1 MKSIPL
7 AGPDIT
13 SRERHAVSDVL
24 KTFTLSRGPRLYE
37 FEDRLRSYV
46 GTRYA
51 VAANSG
57 TSALH
62 IAMRAYN
69 IKDGDRVITT
79 PLSFIASSNSI
90 LFERAVPVFADIKKD
105 TYVIDPDAVE
115 ETVKRLRKKRLPVRA
130 ILAVDMFGY
139 LADWKRLRAIA
150 NRYGLV
156 LIEDACEAMGTYQK
170 LGSRKK
176 FAGSFGDAG
185 IFGFYPNKQ
194 ITTGEGG
201 ALLTNDKKIA
211 DRARAIRNHG
221 ASPRGRWSDY
231 SMLGYNYHINEM
243 SCALGIV
250 QLSRVEEIIRRRIRV
265 ARMYTECLT
274 RSPFIRPLAQAPRGM
289 RLSPYIYLTRLDDRF
304 PKQKRDRVIHELQKR
319 GISARDYFPTIH
331 LSPFYRKKFGYK
343 RGDFPIAEH
352 AADHA
357 LALPFFNSLNKNQV
371 DYVCFA
377 LLDILKKV

>member
-13 SRERHAVSDVL
+13 SRERRAVLDVL
-24 KTFTLSRGPRLYE
+24 KTFTLSRGPRLNE
-37 FEDRLRSYV
+37 FEDRLCSYV

-51 VAANSG
+51 VAVNSG

-69 IKDGDRVITT
+69 IKEGDRVVTT

-90 LFERAVPVFADIKKD
+90 LFERAVPVFADIKKG

-115 ETVKRLRKKRLPVRA
+115 ETVRRLQKKRLPVRA

-139 LADWKRLRAIA
+139 LADWKRLRQIA
-150 NRYGLV
+150 NSYGLK
-156 LIEDACEAMGTYQK
+156 LIEDACEAMGTYQVR
-170 LGSRKK
+170 GSSKK
-176 FAGSFGDAG
+176 FAGSFGDASV
-185 IFGFYPNKQ
+185 FGFYPNKQ

-211 DRARAIRNHG
+211 DSSRAIRNHG

-231 SMLGYNYHINEM
+231 RILGYNYHINEM
-243 SCALGIV
+243 NCALGIV
-250 QLSRVEEIIRRRIRV
+250 QLSRVEEIIRRRIHV
-265 ARMYTECLT
+265 AQMYTKRLQY
-274 RSPFIRPLAQAPRGM
+274 SPFIHPLAQAPRDVH
-289 RLSPYIYLTRLDDRF
+289 LSPYIYLTRLDDRF
-304 PKQKRDRVIHELQKR
+304 PKQKRDQVIRKLQKR
-319 GISARDYFPTIH
+319 GIAARDYFPVIH

-343 RGDFPIAEH
+343 YGDFPVAEYMM
-352 AADHA
+352 DHA
-357 LALPFFNSLNKNQV
+357 LALPFFN
-371 DYVCFA
+371 A
-377 LLDILKKV
+377 LTEKQIEHICKTILGILKKL